1 MLARVSG
8 AASSFLI
15 LMAAAGVEPESRVPK
30 KLIEFGW
37 DEPDTGFLRRHIV
50 QMQATPFDGCVF
62 HVDHRG
68 PDGKMGSFTWEGWG
82 RRRFTRDEVRH
93 AIDDLKATAF
103 GRFRHNFLR
112 FNTTPADLDWFDD
125 FSAVLANARL
135 AAEIAREG
143 GCPGL
148 LFDIEQYNAP
158 LFDYGKQ
165 RDAQSKPWEEYAQQV
180 RRRGREV
187 MEAFQA
193 GYPDL
198 VVFLTFGYSL
208 PFAQSDSGRKPPA
221 RCSYGLLAPFMDGLV
236 DAARGR
242 TRIVDGC
249 ELAYGYKEAADF
261 ARAAQ
266 MMRRDVRSIAADP
279 DKYLRHLSVSFGIW
293 LDKDWRKVPWDAQD
307 PSRNV
312 HTPAEFEDIVRHA
325 LTTADEYVWI
335 YSETPRWWTE
345 SGGPAK
351 LPKAYDEALRRAKAT
366 TAPPVTTR
374 PGR

>member
-1 MLARVSG
+1 MLTCLSG
-8 AASSFLI
+8 AASSLLI
-15 LMAAAGVEPESRVPK
+15 LMAAAAEPGAAVPR

-37 DEPDTGFLRRHIV
+37 DEPDTGFLRRHIA

-68 PDGKMGSFTWEGWG
+68 PDGKTGSFTWEGWG
-82 RRRFTRDEVRH
+82 RRRFTRAEVRH
-93 AIDDLKATAF
+93 AIDDLKATPF

-135 AAEIAREG
+135 AAEVAREG

-165 RDAQSKPWEEYAQQV
+165 RDARGKSWEEYAQQA

-187 MEAFQA
+187 MQAFQD

-208 PFAQSDSGRKPPA
+208 PFAQSDGGRKPLA
-221 RCSYGLLAPFMDGLV
+221 GCGYGLLAPFMDGLV
-236 DAARGR
+236 EAARGR

-249 ELAYGYKEAADF
+249 ELAYGYREPADF
-261 ARAAQ
+261 ARAAE
-266 MMRRDVRSIAADP
+266 MMRREVLSIAAHP

-312 HTPAEFEDIVRHA
+312 HTPAQFEALVRQA

-335 YSETPRWWTE
+335 YSETPRWWTDA
-345 SGGPAK
+345 GGPAK

-366 TAPPVTTR
+366 TAAPATTR